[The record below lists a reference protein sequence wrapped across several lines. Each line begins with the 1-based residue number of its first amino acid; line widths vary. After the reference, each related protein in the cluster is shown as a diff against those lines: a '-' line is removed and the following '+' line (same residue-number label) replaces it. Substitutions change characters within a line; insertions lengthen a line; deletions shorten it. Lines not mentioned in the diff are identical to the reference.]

1 MNTSGAQKY
10 NLEQLRQIVNDEV
23 QKKDLTKHIY
33 KSADGVF
40 RIIDAIVKTNGKNWA
55 AQVLDNEGKALL
67 TKEEQEQ
74 FTEAFKPYTETII
87 HFFGENE
94 ITGGAIPDVQS
105 LSGLS
110 KEFID
115 KKLQN
120 ISGDNNEEFD
130 PTKMVGIDDIYGKI
144 YNRIGQLDKT
154 VNDYASKYGIL
165 KLEKEH
171 DLEADVRLIP
181 QPAQA
186 FISEGIFSLST
197 AAGFPIPP
205 NLTLDVL
212 DKIKL
217 PFRTII
223 FTIYLTLDIARIAMG
238 VTDRTT
244 GRKILSIVVSVI
256 DLLRGDWKKAILSF
270 IGYFG
275 MRPLLIGQ
283 IVKLFVSL
291 YEMLAPQLQSDIYF
305 GALDTSKSLL
315 IGFLLAIFQVTAPE
329 EVRLPFIGI
338 LEKIAQKKAEL
349 DGNLIDAGLSARP
362 DYLAPTFEDLNN
374 LQAVMSDDAFICSK
388 EFEELISQVNKS
400 AIIRIILQILRIPVT
415 EEFRN
420 YKCGTDPSKSFAETL
435 VNKTKEEQEEKERQT
450 EPLSMKNLE
459 MPVSVKGGK
468 RKLRL
473 SSKKHFISE

>member
-1 MNTSGAQKY
+1 MSISGAQKY
-10 NLEQLRQIVNDEV
+10 NLDQLTHVVNNEIK
-23 QKKDLTKHIY
+23 KKDLTKQLY
-33 KSADGVF
+33 KSADGIF
-40 RIIDAIVKTNGKNWA
+40 RIIDTIVKTNGNNWA
-55 AQVLDNEGKALL
+55 VQVLDDNGKELL
-67 TKEEQEQ
+67 TKEEQHK
-74 FTEAFKPYTETII
+74 FTEEFKPYTETII
-87 HFFGENE
+87 HFFKDNE
-94 ITGGAIPDVQS
+94 IMGGAIPDVES

-110 KEFID
+110 KDFIE
-115 KKLQN
+115 KKLQD
-120 ISGDNNEEFD
+120 ISGKNNEID
-130 PTKMVGIDDIYGKI
+130 PTKMIGIDDIYGKI
-144 YNRIGQLDKT
+144 YDRIGKLDET

-171 DLEADVRLIP
+171 DLEPDIRLIP
-181 QPAQA
+181 EPAQA
-186 FISEGIFSLST
+186 FISEGLFSLST

-205 NLTLDVL
+205 NLTMEVL

-223 FTIYLTLDIARIAMG
+223 FTIYLALDIARIAMA

-256 DLLRGDWKKAILSF
+256 DLLRGDWKKAILTF

-283 IVKLFVSL
+283 ITKLFLSL

-315 IGFLLAIFQVTAPE
+315 IGFLLAVFQVTAPE
-329 EVRLPFIGI
+329 EIRLPFIGI
-338 LEKIAQKKAEL
+338 LEKIAQKKVEL
-349 DGNLIDAGLSARP
+349 DGNLVDAGLSARP
-362 DYLAPTFEDLNN
+362 NYLAPTFEDLNN

-415 EEFRN
+415 EEFRK
-420 YKCGTDPSKSFAETL
+420 YKCGTNPSKPLTETL
-435 VNKTKEEQEEKERQT
+435 VEKTQEEQEEKERLET
-450 EPLSMKNLE
+450 PISVKNLE
-459 MPVSVKGGK
+459 MPISVKGGK

-473 SSKKHFISE
+473 SSKN